1 MIELNKIGLTS
12 SQNIVSKVLDI
23 LIDYD
28 SDIKKYNN
36 AIEDFESLG
45 GIDGIS
51 KIMKWDESQKQKW
64 SRRIQTVN
72 SIK

>member
-1 MIELNKIGLTS
+1 MELKKGGLSS
-12 SQNIVSKVLDI
+12 SQSIASKVLDI

-28 SDIKKYNN
+28 SDIQKYNN
-36 AIEDFESLG
+36 AIEDYQSLG

-51 KIMKWDESQKQKW
+51 KIMKWNESQKEKW
-64 SRRIQTVN
+64 SKRIQTVN

>member
-1 MIELNKIGLTS
+1 MELKKGGLSS
-12 SQNIVSKVLDI
+12 SQSIASKVLDI

-28 SDIKKYNN
+28 SDIQKYNN

-45 GIDGIS
+45 GIDGIAET
-51 KIMKWDESQKQKW
+51 MKWDESQKEKW
-64 SRRIQTVN
+64 SKRIQTVN